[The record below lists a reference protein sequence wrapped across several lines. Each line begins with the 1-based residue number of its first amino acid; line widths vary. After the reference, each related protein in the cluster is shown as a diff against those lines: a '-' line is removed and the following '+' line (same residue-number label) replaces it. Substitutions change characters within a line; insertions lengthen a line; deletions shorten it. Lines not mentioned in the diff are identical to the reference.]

1 MKIDLLFYGDKYVSG
16 MPVEEKRITMELK
29 DSDAKG
35 ERPNVEI
42 SGFKL

>member
-1 MKIDLLFYGDKYVSG
+1 MEIDLLFFGDKYVSG
-16 MPVEEKRITMELK
+16 MPVEEKRISMKLK

-42 SGFKL
+42 LDFKL